1 MSASG
6 HQTLEAAF
14 FSLPAP
20 AAILDAEF
28 RFIAVSNAFLTKFE
42 YAAQEI
48 LGRHAQFLYDPSLLE
63 VELNTQ
69 RLINGSSNPKFQL
82 QRTIRTRSGKA
93 LDSTVGITGLTGFD
107 PPQYVV
113 LYQNLADAHSKEN
126 LLMSRAEMFRL
137 MVEHSPLPIS
147 VQDQDWRLILVNQ
160 AYCDFTGFE
169 KAELLGQDPAHLLYL
184 PEQITHLPEQRK
196 AILKLNVDEFPQHQV
211 IRELIRR
218 DGSRARY
225 SGLLGYT
232 RGPAG
237 ESLWCSTLID
247 LSALDKLRG
256 QLNEQSELAGQMQFR
271 FDRFSS
277 LSDDGIAIVDR
288 SESRIVHANEA
299 LARLLATTATTLAGA
314 PLSLLWEKVHRDDLE
329 RVTDALD
336 VGSTTSPIELTVRFH
351 VGTAGE
357 RWIRLRSVS
366 GERKQPEYFLLF
378 EDITEAIERQ
388 EVREREAAAQIE
400 AIVNEVHHRIKNHLQ
415 GVLSLLQQ
423 RDDADPKTN
432 AIIGKAATQ
441 IVGIAE
447 VHGILMNSTS
457 AASLTNMVVAIAQA
471 TTRLWN
477 TSVEIN
483 TIEVDSAPL
492 YYVAEKE
499 SVPLALI
506 INELIFN
513 AVKHRR
519 DKEPISVKICPGA
532 DTVRIQISSTGTLPA
547 NFDLNTLPRSSGL
560 GLVRMLSART
570 STQLSMFIVEDR
582 VVAELALSAPVII
595 KDGYG
600 DSVGTAP

>member
-113 LYQNLADAHSKEN
+113 LYQNLADAHNKEN
-126 LLMSRAEMFRL
+126 LLLSRAEMFRL

-169 KAELLGQDPAHLLYL
+169 KAELLGQDPANLLYL

-196 AILKLNVDEFPQHQV
+196 AILKLNVDEFPHHQV

-218 DGSRARY
+218 DGTRARY

-256 QLNEQSELAGQMQFR
+256 QLDEQSELAGLMQFR
-271 FDRFSS
+271 FDQFSS

-288 SESRIVHANEA
+288 SENRIVHANDA
-299 LARLLATTATTLAGA
+299 LSRLLAIRATALTGA
-314 PLSLLWEKVHRDDLE
+314 PLSLLWENVHRDDIG
-329 RVTDALD
+329 RVIDALA
-336 VGSTTSPIELTVRFH
+336 VASTTSPVELTVRFQ
-351 VGTAGE
+351 VGPAGE

-366 GERKQPEYFLLF
+366 GEEKQPEYFLVF

-388 EVREREAAAQIE
+388 EVRERESAAQIE

-457 AASLTNMVVAIAQA
+457 SASLTSMVVAIAHA

-477 TSVEIN
+477 ASVEID
-483 TIEVDSAPL
+483 TAEVESAPV
-492 YYVAEKE
+492 YFVAEKE

-519 DKEPISVKICPGA
+519 GKGPISVKICPEA
-532 DTVRIQISSTGTLPA
+532 HAVRIHISSTGTLPA

-570 STQLSMFIVEDR
+570 STRLSMSVVEDR
-582 VVAELALSAPVII
+582 GGSGIGAQCA
-595 KDGYG
+595 GNY
-600 DSVGTAP
+600 

>member
-1 MSASG
+1 MSVSG

-20 AAILDAEF
+20 AAILDSGF
-28 RFIAVSNAFLTKFE
+28 RFIAVSNAFLARFE

-48 LGRHAQFLYDPSLLE
+48 LGQNAQFLYDASLLE

-69 RLINGSSNPKFQL
+69 RLINGSSSPKFQL

-93 LDSTVGITGLTGFD
+93 LDSTVGITGLAGFD

-113 LYQNLADAHSKEN
+113 LYQNLADAHSKEH
-126 LLMSRAEMFRL
+126 LLLSRAEMFRL

-160 AYCDFTGFE
+160 AYCDFTGYE
-169 KAELLGQDPAHLLYL
+169 KAELLGQDPARLLYL

-196 AILKLNVDEFPQHQV
+196 AILNLNVDEFPHHQV

-218 DGSRARY
+218 DGTRARY
-225 SGLLGYT
+225 SGLLGFT

-256 QLNEQSELAGQMQFR
+256 QLDEQSELAGLMQFR

-277 LSDDGIAIVDR
+277 LSDDGIAIIDR
-288 SESRIVHANEA
+288 SENRIVHANEA
-299 LARLLATTATTLAGA
+299 LSRLLPITATTPAGA
-314 PLSLLWEKVHRDDLE
+314 PLSLLWENVHRDDIT
-329 RVTDALD
+329 RVTDALA
-336 VGSTTSPIELTVRFH
+336 VASTISPVELTVRFH
-351 VGTAGE
+351 VGAAGE

-366 GERKQPEYFLLF
+366 GEKKQPEYFLVF

-457 AASLTNMVVAIAQA
+457 AASLTSMVVAIAQA

-477 TSVEIN
+477 ASVEID
-483 TIEVDSAPL
+483 TSEVESAPIYL
-492 YYVAEKE
+492 VAEKE

-519 DKEPISVKICPGA
+519 GKEPICVKICPAA
-532 DTVRIQISSTGTLPA
+532 DAVCIRISSTGTLPA
-547 NFDLNTLPRSSGL
+547 DFDLKTLPRSSGL

-570 STQLSMFIVEDR
+570 STRLSMSVVEDR
-582 VVAELALSAPVII
+582 VVAELVLSAPVII
-595 KDGYG
+595 N
-600 DSVGTAP
+600 VG